1 MQNMTQE
8 RKYEFENLP
17 DIAPSS
23 YMSPQDLIIEQ
34 AKMESRRM
42 IKVHPHPRNSDTNNS
57 SMFEEAITGFGSMIP
72 RNPSVHKFN
81 HVADSKLNKDL

>member
-1 MQNMTQE
+1 MTQE

-17 DIAPSS
+17 DIGPSS
-23 YMSPQDLIIEQ
+23 YMSPQDLILEQ
-34 AKMESRRM
+34 AKLESRRM

-81 HVADSKLNKDL
+81 HMTDNTLNKDL